1 MKKEEIKFFDIHS
14 HLHSEFFKGDLEEV
28 LKEMKDQNV

>member
-14 HLHSEFFKGDLEEV
+14 HLHSDFFKEDVEKVLEEMR
-28 LKEMKDQNV
+28 ENNV